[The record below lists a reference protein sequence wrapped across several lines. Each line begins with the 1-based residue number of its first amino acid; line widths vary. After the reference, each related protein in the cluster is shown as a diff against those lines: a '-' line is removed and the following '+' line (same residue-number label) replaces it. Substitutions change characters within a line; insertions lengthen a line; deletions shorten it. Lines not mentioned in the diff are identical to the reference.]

1 MKKKT
6 LVILIAAAL
15 VILAGCSFTQAL
27 SPFLGGTTD
36 ITATI
41 PPATDQATPSTG
53 TTTAQTMNAD
63 VMTVVQNTF
72 QKIYESVNPSV
83 VNIQVLENYGW
94 TTISGEGSGF
104 VWNEEGYIVTN
115 NHVVENA
122 SEITIVFSD
131 GTTSTASVVGT
142 DPQSDLAVV
151 KVNPKGLSLT
161 PVELGD
167 SHQVKVGD
175 LVIAIGNPYGLAGTM
190 TQGIVSALSR
200 SLTVDESS
208 MFSRTNYTIPDII
221 QTDAA
226 INPGNSGGV
235 LVNVN
240 GEVIGVT
247 AAIQSSTDSN
257 AGIGFVIP
265 SHIVERVIPILIED
279 GEYAH
284 PSLGLSGTTLTYA
297 LAEEMGLDPET
308 KGILITTINP
318 GGAADQAGLNGS
330 YQQMVAPGRL
340 SITYGDVIIAVDDQP
355 VRSYEDLVSYI
366 FNQTEVGQKIHLTVL
381 RDGKE
386 TQVDV
391 VLQGN

>member
-330 YQQMVAPGRL
+330 YQQMAAPGRL

>member
-36 ITATI
+36 ITTTI

-330 YQQMVAPGRL
+330 YQQMAAPGRL

>member
-265 SHIVERVIPILIED
+265 SHIVERVVPILIED

>member
-15 VILAGCSFTQAL
+15 VILTGCSFTQAL
-27 SPFLGGTTD
+27 TPFLGGIKDT
-36 ITATI
+36 TATI
-41 PPATDQATPSTG
+41 PPATVQETPSTG
-53 TTTAQTMNAD
+53 TIPAQTSNAD
-63 VMTVVQNTF
+63 VMMVMQNTF

-104 VWNEEGYIVTN
+104 VWNQDGYIVTN
-115 NHVVENA
+115 NHVVKNA

-265 SHIVERVIPILIED
+265 SHIVERVVPVLIED
-279 GEYAH
+279 GKYVH

-308 KGILITTINP
+308 KGILITTIDP

-340 SITYGDVIIAVDDQP
+340 AITYGDVIVAVDDQP
-355 VRSYEDLVSYI
+355 VHSYEDLISYI
-366 FNQTEVGQKIHLTVL
+366 FNQTEVDQKIKLTVL

-386 TQVDV
+386 MQVDL

>member
-27 SPFLGGTTD
+27 SPFLGGTTNT
-36 ITATI
+36 TATI

-53 TTTAQTMNAD
+53 TTTAQTVNAD
-63 VMTVVQNTF
+63 VMMVVQNTF
-72 QKIYESVNPSV
+72 QRIYESVNPSV

>member
-1 MKKKT
+1 M
-6 LVILIAAAL
+6 
-15 VILAGCSFTQAL
+15 
-27 SPFLGGTTD
+27 
-36 ITATI
+36 
-41 PPATDQATPSTG
+41 
-53 TTTAQTMNAD
+53 
-63 VMTVVQNTF
+63 
-72 QKIYESVNPSV
+72 
-83 VNIQVLENYGW
+83 LENYGW

-330 YQQMVAPGRL
+330 YQQMAAPGRL

>member
-36 ITATI
+36 ITTTI

-265 SHIVERVIPILIED
+265 SHIVERVVPILIED